1 MNSFGRIFRISLFGE
16 SHGSAVGVTIDGC
29 PAGLPL
35 SAEDFTEDLAR
46 RRGDG
51 RFTTARREPDEVV
64 FLSGLFDGR
73 TTGAP
78 LTIMFQ
84 NRDIRSK
91 DYFILKNTPRPGHA
105 DFTAMI
111 KAGGWNDYRGGG
123 HFSGRLTLG
132 IVAAG
137 VVGKLLLEDLE
148 EVTIKARVT
157 EIGGATDTAKNLLD
171 AQKKGDSLGGII
183 ECIVTNLPA
192 GLGEPFFDSVES
204 LLSHLL
210 FAIPGIKGVE
220 FGAGFAAARMRGSE
234 MNDIILDK
242 SGKTATN
249 HAGGINGGITNGN
262 PVVFRV
268 AVRPTPSI
276 RIPQKT
282 INLETGKRT
291 ELTVEGRHDTCFALR
306 LPPIVEAAAA
316 IVCTDLMMLEE
327 RIPRILP
334 S

>member
-1 MNSFGRIFRISLFGE
+1 MDRFGRIFSVSLWGE
-16 SHGSAVGVTIDGC
+16 SHGTGIGVVIDGC

-35 SAEDFTEDLAR
+35 DPDDFRDDLAR

-51 RFTTARREPDEVV
+51 KFTTPRREPDEIT
-64 FLSGLFDGR
+64 FLSGLFDGK
-73 TTGAP
+73 TTGAQ
-78 LTIMFQ
+78 LTIFFQ

-91 DYFILKNTPRPGHA
+91 DYFTLKHTPRPGHA
-105 DFTAMI
+105 DFTAQV
-111 KAGGWNDYRGGG
+111 KSGGFNDYRGGG

-137 VVGKLLLEDLE
+137 VIAKLLLEE
-148 EVTIKARVT
+148 ITISARVI
-157 EIGGATDTAKNLLD
+157 EIGGATNAAKKLIE

-183 ECIVTNLPA
+183 ECTATGLPA

-204 LLSHLL
+204 LLAHIL

-220 FGAGFAAARMRGSE
+220 FGAGFAAAHLWGSE
-234 MNDIILDK
+234 MNDPILDR

-262 PVVFRV
+262 PLVFRV

-276 RIPQKT
+276 RIPQRT
-282 INLETGKRT
+282 VNLESGRKT
-291 ELTVEGRHDTCFALR
+291 EISIEGRHDVCFALR
-306 LPPIVEAAAA
+306 LPPVIEAATA
-316 IVCTDLMMLEE
+316 IVLTDLMMLEGCL
-327 RIPRILP
+327 PRVLP